1 MTRHA
6 YRSIDLAV
14 KTSRPQLLLVS
25 HTERKFT
32 QKLLIHAIKFIFE
45 QSINKFV
52 SMPKII
58 FAVLKERKTPP
69 DHRVPLTPEQCVALQ
84 KRFPDAQMVIESSDI
99 RVYSDRAYINL
110 GLEVLED
117 ISHADVML
125 GVKEVPVE
133 ALIPNKSYLF
143 FSHTIKKQPYNR
155 NLLRSILENNISLFD
170 HETLVYPD
178 GGRVLGFGYYAGVV
192 GAYNGLRSWGLKYGS
207 FKIEKAHNLPNIR
220 GLHEELETVK
230 LPPIKILLTGL
241 GRVGKGAAAILDH
254 MKIRK
259 IGVNQYLSETFNET
273 VYCQVGSLDYNVRQD
288 GASAT
293 QEDFYTNPKDYKSTF
308 AKFSAVTDFLIA
320 GHFYGD
326 NAPFLFSRDDAKA
339 SDFKISVVAD
349 ISCDID
355 GPVACTIRPSTI
367 ANPFYGYDPL
377 TEQEVDFYVPKA
389 ITVMAVDNLPCEL
402 PLDASQGFGL
412 DLLNKVIPAFFDGD
426 KDGIL
431 ARAQITKDGKL
442 TKRFEHLQ
450 SYVNGA

>member
-192 GAYNGLRSWGLKYGS
+192 GAYNGLRSWGLKHGS
-207 FKIEKAHNLPNIR
+207 LIKIEKAHNLLPNLR
-220 GLHEELETVK
+220 GLYTRSWQRSNYQ
-230 LPPIKILLTGL
+230 PIKILTH
-241 GRVGKGAAAILDH
+241 R
-254 MKIRK
+254 
-259 IGVNQYLSETFNET
+259 S
-273 VYCQVGSLDYNVRQD
+273 
-288 GASAT
+288 
-293 QEDFYTNPKDYKSTF
+293 
-308 AKFSAVTDFLIA
+308 
-320 GHFYGD
+320 
-326 NAPFLFSRDDAKA
+326 
-339 SDFKISVVAD
+339 
-349 ISCDID
+349 
-355 GPVACTIRPSTI
+355 
-367 ANPFYGYDPL
+367 
-377 TEQEVDFYVPKA
+377 
-389 ITVMAVDNLPCEL
+389 
-402 PLDASQGFGL
+402 
-412 DLLNKVIPAFFDGD
+412 
-426 KDGIL
+426 
-431 ARAQITKDGKL
+431 
-442 TKRFEHLQ
+442 
-450 SYVNGA
+450 